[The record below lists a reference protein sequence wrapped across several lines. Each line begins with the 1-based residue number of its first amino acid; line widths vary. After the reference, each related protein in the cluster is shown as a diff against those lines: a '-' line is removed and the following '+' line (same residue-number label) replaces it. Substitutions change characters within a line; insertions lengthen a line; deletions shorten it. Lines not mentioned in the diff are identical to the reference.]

1 MIMQKKKIPCIK
13 TGDFAKLC
21 NMLDNFKESANM
33 YGSYLLSLSCLNADN
48 KKIKE
53 ALLNKAL
60 GFTTQEV
67 TEEYGLSGDDLVL
80 QKRKTSTKSYPPDL
94 TALQMILGKEVE
106 SENEFQKMTD
116 EELQKEKERLIK
128 LLKEKK

>member
-1 MIMQKKKIPCIK
+1 MKDLKK
-13 TGDFAKLC
+13 
-21 NMLDNFKESANM
+21 
-33 YGSYLLSLSCLNADN
+33 N
-48 KKIKE
+48 KKLKE

-67 TEEYGLSGDDLVL
+67 VEEYGFTGDEFVL

-94 TALQMILGKEVE
+94 SALQILLDKEGKEFDE
-106 SENEFQKMTD
+106 IENMTD
-116 EELQKEKERLIK
+116 DELAHEKERLIK